1 MGGNFVKKIK
11 IKYKFSDGTSFQ
23 FVKDEK
29 MQLAGFST
37 VKNFRKFL
45 ELLKQFEEKK

>member
-1 MGGNFVKKIK
+1 MGGDFVKKIK
-11 IKYKFSDGTSFQ
+11 IKYKFSDGTCFQ